1 MYMKEIMYIL
11 RLDKYDYGVIFNVL
25 NDKRNTLIQEN
36 KDTEIIDN
44 TLLKVIEAKERS
56 RGSDRSDR

>member
-11 RLDKYDYGVIFNVL
+11 KLDKYDYGVIFNVL
-25 NDKRNTLIQEN
+25 NDKRNALIQEN